1 MTALAQSLVLA
12 SVPVP
17 DAFEARTN
25 ATFEALMWALSRPGT
40 VQTLPAPGMKGL
52 VEALVD
58 RECKVFCDDADL
70 SDFVAFTGAALM
82 PAAAADHAFMGL
94 DRAEGLKNLEQIPV
108 GSALYPDDGATVVA
122 FARFG
127 EGQKLRLTGPGIET
141 SVEITLGGL
150 VPGLWAL
157 RAARSRYPA
166 GFDVF
171 FICGTSVIG
180 LPRSTLIEVL

>member
-1 MTALAQSLVLA
+1 MAALSQNLVPA

-25 ATFEALMWALSRPGT
+25 ATFDALMWALSRPGT
-40 VQTLPAPGMKGL
+40 VQTLPAPGMTGL
-52 VEALVD
+52 VEALAD

-70 SDFVAFTGAALM
+70 SDFVAFTGATLV
-82 PAAAADHAFMGL
+82 PAAAADHAFLGL

-127 EGQKLRLTGPGIET
+127 EGQRLRLCWPSTFTTPARPPRA
-141 SVEITLGGL
+141 SAAPCPDHVQ
-150 VPGLWAL
+150 PAL
-157 RAARSRYPA
+157 
-166 GFDVF
+166 
-171 FICGTSVIG
+171 
-180 LPRSTLIEVL
+180 